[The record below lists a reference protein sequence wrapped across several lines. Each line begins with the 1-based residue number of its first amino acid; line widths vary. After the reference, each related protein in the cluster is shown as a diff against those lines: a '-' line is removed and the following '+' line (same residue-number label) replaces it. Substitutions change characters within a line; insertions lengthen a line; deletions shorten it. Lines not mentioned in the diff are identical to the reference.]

1 MLIHDIFIMQDP
13 LRVFLPLQGG
23 YGRGYCR
30 REIKRDDKMTF
41 WIFAGGLTVLALA
54 AMLWPLLRPKKQT
67 AMRSSYDVQIY
78 KDQLKEVEADLA
90 RGTLTEAEAKASRTE
105 VSRRLLAAADAEA
118 HESLSGN
125 APSGASRVL
134 AIAVSLA
141 VLAGGFGIY
150 QQLGVQ
156 GMPDFPLDERVSSRP
171 SQEVAEKAAAQ
182 GAAGLPDIVQID
194 PKHLELVEQL
204 QNVLKD
210 RPDDLRGHQ
219 MLADNLAQLGKYAE
233 ARVAQDNVMRILGDE
248 ATAANYAAHAEI
260 MIVAADWYVSP
271 AAEEALAHAFQID
284 PSNQLARYYAGVLMI
299 QRQDYAQTYSLW
311 SGLLEE
317 GPADAPW
324 ISVIESQIEA
334 VAAEAGI
341 TPSTLNGPSADQV
354 NAAGDMSD
362 EERTE
367 MIGGM
372 VAQLSERLATEG
384 GTAEE
389 WARLIR
395 AYGVLGETG
404 KASEIWNEAKE
415 VFADSPSDIAALL
428 EAARDAEVSAR

>member
-1 MLIHDIFIMQDP
+1 
-13 LRVFLPLQGG
+13 
-23 YGRGYCR
+23 
-30 REIKRDDKMTF
+30 MTF
-41 WIFAGGLTVLALA
+41 WIFAGGLTILTLAV
-54 AMLWPLLRPKKQT
+54 MLWPLLRPTRQT

-90 RGTLTEAEAKASRTE
+90 RGTLSEAEAKASRTE

-118 HESLSGN
+118 SETSTGN
-125 APSGASRVL
+125 APKGASLAL
-134 AIAVSLA
+134 AIVVTLA
-141 VLAGGFGIY
+141 VLAGGFGVY
-150 QQLGVQ
+150 QRLGVQ
-156 GMPDFPLDERVSSRP
+156 GMPDFPLADRVSARP
-171 SQEVAEKAAAQ
+171 SQAVAEKAAAQ
-182 GAAGLPDIVQID
+182 DAAGLPDIVQID
-194 PKHLELVEQL
+194 PEHLKLVEQL
-204 QNVLKD
+204 QDVLKD

-219 MLADNLAQLGKYAE
+219 MLADNLAQLGNYAE
-233 ARVAQDNVMRILGDE
+233 ARVAQDTVMRVLGDA

-260 MIVAADWYVSP
+260 MIVAANWYVSP
-271 AAEEALAHAFQID
+271 AAEEALAHVFQID

-324 ISVIESQIEA
+324 ISVIENQIEA

-341 TPSTLNGPSADQV
+341 TPSTLAGPSAGQV
-354 NAAGDMSD
+354 NAAGDMTA
-362 EERTE
+362 EERDD
-367 MIGGM
+367 MVRGM
-372 VAQLSERLATEG
+372 VSQLSERLATEG
-384 GTAEE
+384 GSADE

-404 KASEIWNEAKE
+404 KASEVWNEARA
-415 VFADSPSDIAALL
+415 VFADNPSDIATLL

>member
-1 MLIHDIFIMQDP
+1 
-13 LRVFLPLQGG
+13 
-23 YGRGYCR
+23 
-30 REIKRDDKMTF
+30 MTF
-41 WIFAGGLTVLALA
+41 WIFAGGLTILTLAV
-54 AMLWPLLRPKKQT
+54 MLWPLLRPTRQT

-90 RGTLTEAEAKASRTE
+90 RGTLSEAEAKASRTE

-118 HESLSGN
+118 SETSTGN
-125 APSGASRVL
+125 APKGASLAL
-134 AIAVSLA
+134 AIVVTLA
-141 VLAGGFGIY
+141 VLAGGFGVY
-150 QQLGVQ
+150 QRLGVQ
-156 GMPDFPLDERVSSRP
+156 GMPDFPLADRVSARP
-171 SQEVAEKAAAQ
+171 SQAVAEKAAAQ
-182 GAAGLPDIVQID
+182 DAAGLPDIVQID
-194 PKHLELVEQL
+194 PEHLKLVEQL
-204 QNVLKD
+204 QDVLKD

-233 ARVAQDNVMRILGDE
+233 ARVAQDTVMRVLGDA

-260 MIVAADWYVSP
+260 MIVAANWYVSP
-271 AAEEALAHAFQID
+271 AAEEALAHVFQID

-324 ISVIESQIEA
+324 ISVIENQIEA

-341 TPSTLNGPSADQV
+341 TPSTLAGPSAGQV
-354 NAAGDMSD
+354 NAAGDMTA
-362 EERTE
+362 EERDD
-367 MIGGM
+367 MVRGM
-372 VAQLSERLATEG
+372 VSQLSERLATEG
-384 GTAEE
+384 GSADE

-404 KASEIWNEAKE
+404 KASEVWNEARA
-415 VFADSPSDIAALL
+415 VFADNPSDIATLL

>member
-1 MLIHDIFIMQDP
+1 M
-13 LRVFLPLQGG
+13 
-23 YGRGYCR
+23 
-30 REIKRDDKMTF
+30 F
-41 WIFAGGLTVLALA
+41 WIFAGGLTALTLA
-54 AMLWPLLRPKKQT
+54 AMLWPLLRPSRQT

-90 RGTLTEAEAKASRTE
+90 RGTLSEAEAKASRTE

-118 HESLSGN
+118 SESSSGN
-125 APSGASRVL
+125 APKSISRAL
-134 AIAVSLA
+134 AITVSLA
-141 VLAGGFGIY
+141 VLVGGFGVY

-156 GMPDFPLDERVSSRP
+156 GMPDFPLEDRVSSRP
-171 SQEVAEKAAAQ
+171 SQAVAEKAVAQ
-182 GAAGLPDIVQID
+182 DAVGLPDIVQID

-204 QNVLKD
+204 QEVLQD

-219 MLADNLAQLGKYAE
+219 MLADNLAQLGKYAD
-233 ARVAQDNVMRILGDE
+233 ARVAQDTVMRILGDE
-248 ATAANYAAHAEI
+248 ASAEDYAAHAEI
-260 MIVAADWYVSP
+260 MIVAANWYVSP
-271 AAEEALAHAFQID
+271 AAEQALVDAFQTD
-284 PSNQLARYYAGVLMI
+284 PSNMLARYYAGVLMI

-324 ISVIESQIEA
+324 IALIENQIEA

-341 TPSTLNGPSADQV
+341 TPSTLSGPSSDQV
-354 NAAGDMSD
+354 DAAGDMTD
-362 EERTE
+362 AERND
-367 MIGGM
+367 MIRGM
-372 VAQLSERLATEG
+372 VTQLSERLAAEG

-395 AYGVLGETG
+395 AYGVLGETA
-404 KASEIWNEAKE
+404 KASKVWNEAKE
-415 VFADSPSDIAALL
+415 VFATNPDNIALLL

>member
-1 MLIHDIFIMQDP
+1 
-13 LRVFLPLQGG
+13 
-23 YGRGYCR
+23 
-30 REIKRDDKMTF
+30 
-41 WIFAGGLTVLALA
+41 
-54 AMLWPLLRPKKQT
+54 
-67 AMRSSYDVQIY
+67 MRSSYDVQIY

-90 RGTLTEAEAKASRTE
+90 RGTLSEAEAKASRTE

-118 HESLSGN
+118 SETSTGN
-125 APSGASRVL
+125 APKGASLAL
-134 AIAVSLA
+134 AIVVTLA
-141 VLAGGFGIY
+141 VLAGGFGVY
-150 QQLGVQ
+150 QRLGVQ
-156 GMPDFPLDERVSSRP
+156 GMPDFPLADRVSARP
-171 SQEVAEKAAAQ
+171 SQAVAEKAAAQ
-182 GAAGLPDIVQID
+182 DAAGLPDIVQID
-194 PKHLELVEQL
+194 PEHLKLVEQL
-204 QNVLKD
+204 QDVLKD

-233 ARVAQDNVMRILGDE
+233 ARVAQDTVMRVLGDA

-260 MIVAADWYVSP
+260 MIVAANWYVSP
-271 AAEEALAHAFQID
+271 AAEEALAHVFQID

-324 ISVIESQIEA
+324 ISVIENQIEA

-341 TPSTLNGPSADQV
+341 TPSTLAGPSAGQV
-354 NAAGDMSD
+354 NAAGDMTA
-362 EERTE
+362 EERDD
-367 MIGGM
+367 MVRGM
-372 VAQLSERLATEG
+372 VSQLSERLATEG
-384 GTAEE
+384 GSADE

-404 KASEIWNEAKE
+404 KASEVWNEARA
-415 VFADSPSDIAALL
+415 VFADNPSDIATLL

>member
-1 MLIHDIFIMQDP
+1 
-13 LRVFLPLQGG
+13 
-23 YGRGYCR
+23 
-30 REIKRDDKMTF
+30 MTF
-41 WIFAGGLTVLALA
+41 WIFAGGLTILTLAV
-54 AMLWPLLRPKKQT
+54 MLWPLLRPTRQT

-90 RGTLTEAEAKASRTE
+90 RGTLSEAEAKASRTE

-118 HESLSGN
+118 SETSTGN
-125 APSGASRVL
+125 APKGASLAL
-134 AIAVSLA
+134 AIVVTLA
-141 VLAGGFGIY
+141 VLAGGFGVY
-150 QQLGVQ
+150 QRLGVQ
-156 GMPDFPLDERVSSRP
+156 GMPDFPLADRVSARP
-171 SQEVAEKAAAQ
+171 SQAVAEKAAAQ
-182 GAAGLPDIVQID
+182 DAAGLPDIVQID
-194 PKHLELVEQL
+194 PEHLKLVEQL
-204 QNVLKD
+204 QDVLKD

-219 MLADNLAQLGKYAE
+219 MLADNLAQLGNYAE
-233 ARVAQDNVMRILGDE
+233 ARVAQDTVMRVLGDA

-260 MIVAADWYVSP
+260 MIVAANWYVSP
-271 AAEEALAHAFQID
+271 AAEEALAHVFQID

-324 ISVIESQIEA
+324 ISVIENQIEA

-341 TPSTLNGPSADQV
+341 TPSTLAGPSAGQV
-354 NAAGDMSD
+354 NAAGDMTA
-362 EERTE
+362 EERDD
-367 MIGGM
+367 MVRGM

-384 GTAEE
+384 GSADE

-404 KASEIWNEAKE
+404 KASEVWNEARA
-415 VFADSPSDIAALL
+415 VFADSPSDIATLL

>member
-1 MLIHDIFIMQDP
+1 
-13 LRVFLPLQGG
+13 
-23 YGRGYCR
+23 
-30 REIKRDDKMTF
+30 MTF
-41 WIFAGGLTVLALA
+41 WIFAAGITILTLA
-54 AMLWPLLRPKKQT
+54 AMLWPVLRPKSQT

-90 RGTLTEAEAKASRTE
+90 RGTLSEAEANASRTE
-105 VSRRLLAAADAEA
+105 VSRRLLVAADAEA
-118 HESLSGN
+118 RESASGN
-125 APSGASRVL
+125 SPKGASRALVVT
-134 AIAVSLA
+134 ITVA
-141 VLAGGFGIY
+141 VLACGFGIY
-150 QQLGVQ
+150 QQLGVL
-156 GMPDFPLDERVSSRP
+156 GMPDFPLEDRVSARP

-182 GAAGLPDIVQID
+182 DGAGLPDIVQID

-204 QNVLKD
+204 RGVLED

-219 MLADNLAQLGKYAE
+219 MLADNLAQLGKYTE

-248 ATAANYAAHAEI
+248 ATANDYATHAEI
-260 MIVAADWYVSP
+260 MIVAANWYVSP
-271 AAEEALAHAFQID
+271 AAEEALANAFDID
-284 PSNQLARYYAGVLMI
+284 PSNTLARYYAGILMI

-324 ISVIESQIEA
+324 IAVIESQIEA

-341 TPSTLNGPSADQV
+341 NRLAGPSADQV
-354 NAAGDMSD
+354 SAAGDMTEAD
-362 EERTE
+362 RNE
-367 MIGGM
+367 MIGNM

-384 GTAEE
+384 GSVEE

-395 AYGVLGETG
+395 AYGVLSETA
-404 KASEIWNEAKE
+404 KASEIWNEAQV
-415 VFADSPSDIAALL
+415 VFADDPDAINLLL